1 MITVDEALR
10 LLEDESRALEAVEVA
25 LDEAADHV
33 LAEAVA
39 ADRDFP
45 AKAQLE
51 STELEDHGSG
61 TRVRWTLA
69 THPGILLWVTAPFFR
84 STVQRL
90 QNRAM
95 RNLEARA
102 ARPS

>member
-1 MITVDEALR
+1 MAPPRQFPEFKG
-10 LLEDESRALEAVEVA
+10 EGSRRRWAYCI
-25 LDEAADHV
+25 
-33 LAEAVA
+33 
-39 ADRDFP
+39 DRSTP
-45 AKAQLE
+45 PLAKAQLE